1 MFTFKFTCKY
11 RNEEYYDVVYNRG
24 YGKGE
29 VVAIDGIARIRTLEP
44 SHKANDNIN
53 EVLVAFNEW
62 RAEQYKKEIDE
73 CFRRGLITEAD
84 MHLYPAPLVCTLEV

>member
-29 VVAIDGIARIRTLEP
+29 VKAVEGVARISMSDLSGSKE
-44 SHKANDNIN
+44 D
-53 EVLVAFNEW
+53 VLAAFNAY
-62 RAEQYKKEIDE
+62 RAEQYKKDIAD

-84 MHLYPAPLVCTLEV
+84 MHMYPAPLVCTLEV